1 MGFGNIGWFQI
12 LVVLLIVLL
21 VFGTKKIRGLG
32 GDLGGAIR
40 DFRKGMSEDEADG
53 EDQADG
59 DADSSANPEAA
70 AKSKEESDRTSDKK
84 APKSAGDKPAGS
96 SKG

>member
-40 DFRKGMSEDEADG
+40 DFRKGMSEDDSDDKDDSADKAEKDKAADKDDG
-53 EDQADG
+53 NKAAEDPKA
-59 DADSSANPEAA
+59 SS
-70 AKSKEESDRTSDKK
+70 EESKK
-84 APKSAGDKPAGS
+84 D
-96 SKG
+96 

>member
-21 VFGTKKIRGLG
+21 VFGTKKIRTLG

-40 DFRKGMSEDEADG
+40 DFRKGMSEEDKEDDEPG
-53 EDQADG
+53 EAEDK
-59 DADSSANPEAA
+59 DSDDEKKSHHKPE
-70 AKSKEESDRTSDKK
+70 K
-84 APKSAGDKPAGS
+84 APKAS
-96 SKG
+96 SGTSKDS

>member
-21 VFGTKKIRGLG
+21 VFGTKKIRTLG

-40 DFRKGMSEDEADG
+40 DFRKGMSEEEDEDG
-53 EDQADG
+53 AEGSAESAQKDSEAED
-59 DADSSANPEAA
+59 
-70 AKSKEESDRTSDKK
+70 SDKATKTKKKSEK
-84 APKSAGDKPAGS
+84 APKAASTTTKES
-96 SKG
+96 

>member
-40 DFRKGMSEDEADG
+40 DFRKGMSED
-53 EDQADG
+53 
-59 DADSSANPEAA
+59 DADSKDESDKVADDPA
-70 AKSKEESDRTSDKK
+70 AKSDKESEKKSDKK
-84 APKSAGDKPAGS
+84 APKSSGDKPADPS
-96 SKG
+96 DS

>member
-21 VFGTKKIRGLG
+21 VFGTKKIRNLG

-40 DFRKGMSEDEADG
+40 DFRKGMSEDEENESADASSK
-53 EDQADG
+53 AD
-59 DADSSANPEAA
+59 
-70 AKSKEESDRTSDKK
+70 AKSESDKADETAEQPAPEKK
-84 APKSAGDKPAGS
+84 EDA
-96 SKG
+96 

>member
-21 VFGTKKIRGLG
+21 VFGTKKIRNLG

-40 DFRKGMSEDEADG
+40 DFRKGMSEDEEYESAD
-53 EDQADG
+53 ASSKT
-59 DADSSANPEAA
+59 DAKP
-70 AKSKEESDRTSDKK
+70 ESDKADESAEQSASEKK
-84 APKSAGDKPAGS
+84 EDA
-96 SKG
+96 

>member
-21 VFGTKKIRGLG
+21 VFGTKKIRNLG

-40 DFRKGMSEDEADG
+40 DFRKGVNEDSEAKAEA
-53 EDQADG
+53 Q
-59 DADSSANPEAA
+59 
-70 AKSKEESDRTSDKK
+70 SKGTDTSDEQQAE
-84 APKSAGDKPAGS
+84 APSESGKSRDA
-96 SKG
+96 

>member
-40 DFRKGMSEDEADG
+40 DFRKGMSEDDTDG
-53 EDQADG
+53 KDESDDG
-59 DADSSANPEAA
+59 TDDPS
-70 AKSKEESDRTSDKK
+70 AKSDKESDKKSGKK
-84 APKSAGDKPAGS
+84 APKGSGDKPADS
-96 SKG
+96 SDS

>member
-21 VFGTKKIRGLG
+21 VFGTKKIRTLG

-40 DFRKGMSEDEADG
+40 DFRKGMNEEDAEGKDKTEDGPEGADSADG
-53 EDQADG
+53 AEA
-59 DADSSANPEAA
+59 SSEKKN
-70 AKSKEESDRTSDKK
+70 AKTADKK
-84 APKSAGDKPAGS
+84 SAEPKKS
-96 SKG
+96 

>member
-21 VFGTKKIRGLG
+21 VFGTKKIRNLG

-40 DFRKGMSEDEADG
+40 DFRKGVSEDPD
-53 EDQADG
+53 
-59 DADSSANPEAA
+59 A
-70 AKSKEESDRTSDKK
+70 AKADEVKG
-84 APKSAGDKPAGS
+84 KSGKSGSEGGPDDGDKPRDA
-96 SKG
+96 

>member
-21 VFGTKKIRGLG
+21 VFGTKKIRNLG

-40 DFRKGMSEDEADG
+40 DFRKGVSEDPDAVKSEESESKD
-53 EDQADG
+53 EQAENQPK
-59 DADSSANPEAA
+59 AKPASDSSR
-70 AKSKEESDRTSDKK
+70 SKD
-84 APKSAGDKPAGS
+84 A
-96 SKG
+96 

>member
-21 VFGTKKIRGLG
+21 VFGTKKIRNLG

-40 DFRKGMSEDEADG
+40 DFRKGVSEDP
-53 EDQADG
+53 
-59 DADSSANPEAA
+59 DAD
-70 AKSKEESDRTSDKK
+70 
-84 APKSAGDKPAGS
+84 KSAASEDKSDDAAPEDKPAAE
-96 SKG
+96 KAKDA

>member
-21 VFGTKKIRGLG
+21 VFGTKKIRNLG

-40 DFRKGMSEDEADG
+40 DFRKSVSEDEKPAD
-53 EDQADG
+53 ED
-59 DADSSANPEAA
+59 
-70 AKSKEESDRTSDKK
+70 KEESESE
-84 APKSAGDKPAGS
+84 SADKPS
-96 SKG
+96 RD

>member
-21 VFGTKKIRGLG
+21 VFGTKKIRNLG

-40 DFRKGMSEDEADG
+40 DFRKSVNEDSDKDKEDG
-53 EDQADG
+53 EPADE
-59 DADSSANPEAA
+59 DSPA
-70 AKSKEESDRTSDKK
+70 
-84 APKSAGDKPAGS
+84 DKPS
-96 SKG
+96 RD

>member
-21 VFGTKKIRGLG
+21 VFGTKKIRNLG

-40 DFRKGMSEDEADG
+40 DFRKGVSEDP
-53 EDQADG
+53 
-59 DADSSANPEAA
+59 DAD
-70 AKSKEESDRTSDKK
+70 
-84 APKSAGDKPAGS
+84 KSASAEEKSEDAGSDDKPAAE
-96 SKG
+96 KAKDA

>member
-21 VFGTKKIRGLG
+21 VFGTKKIRTLG

-40 DFRKGMSEDEADG
+40 DFRKGMSEEEGEDSADG
-53 EDQADG
+53 
-59 DADSSANPEAA
+59 SAESAQKESEAEGSDK
-70 AKSKEESDRTSDKK
+70 AKKSDKK
-84 APKSAGDKPAGS
+84 AEKAPKTASTTTKDS
-96 SKG
+96 

>member
-21 VFGTKKIRGLG
+21 VFGTKKIRTLG

-40 DFRKGMSEDEADG
+40 DFRKGMSEEDAEG
-53 EDQADG
+53 EDQAKEAGPANSDNETTPEKKS
-59 DADSSANPEAA
+59 DKAAKASS
-70 AKSKEESDRTSDKK
+70 AKSKDT
-84 APKSAGDKPAGS
+84 
-96 SKG
+96 